1 MVSKFYPRDLIGYG
15 PHPPDPKWPDG
26 ARIAVNFVVNYE
38 EGGENCIL
46 HGDEGSEGVM
56 TDLPGH
62 PTATADK
69 RRNLMVESIY
79 EYGSRAGIW
88 RLMRMFGDRD
98 LHFTVFAIGM
108 ALERNA
114 EAARAMADAGHEMAT
129 HGYRWIDYADV
140 AEEVERE
147 HIRLAVQAGITTTGS
162 RPLGFFQG
170 RTSANSLRLA
180 VEEGGFLY
188 SADSYADDL
197 PYWVEVEGTPILV
210 VPYSLDVNDMR
221 FTMMQGFNSG
231 EQFYTY
237 MKDAFDLLYAE
248 GETAPK
254 MMSVGLH
261 PRVVGRPA
269 RGQALARFLDY
280 LLAHEKVWICRRID
294 IARHWIEHFPFE
306 GRGTG

>member
-1 MVSKFYPRDLIGYG
+1 
-15 PHPPDPKWPDG
+15 
-26 ARIAVNFVVNYE
+26 
-38 EGGENCIL
+38 
-46 HGDEGSEGVM
+46 M
-56 TDLPGH
+56 TDMPGH

-88 RLMRMFGDRD
+88 RLMRMFGDRK
-98 LHFTVFAIGM
+98 LQFTVFAIGM
-108 ALERNA
+108 ALERNPD
-114 EAARAMADAGHEMAT
+114 AAKAMADAGHEMAT

-140 AEEVERE
+140 PEEVERE

-188 SADSYADDL
+188 TADSYADDL
-197 PYWVEVEGTPILV
+197 PYWVEVDGTPILV
-210 VPYSLDVNDMR
+210 VPYTLDVNDMR

-237 MKDAFDLLYAE
+237 MKDAFDLFYAE

-280 LLAHEKVWICRRID
+280 VLSHDKVWVCRRID
-294 IARHWIEHFPFE
+294 IARHWIEHHPFE
-306 GRGTG
+306 ARAPG

>member
-1 MVSKFYPRDLIGYG
+1 MVSKFYPRDLTGYG
-15 PHPPDPKWPDG
+15 PHPPDPKWPGG
-26 ARIAVNFVVNYE
+26 ARVAVNFVVNYE

-56 TDLPGH
+56 TDMPGH

-88 RLMRMFGDRD
+88 RLMRMFGDRN
-98 LHFTVFAIGM
+98 LKFTVFAIGM
-108 ALERNA
+108 ALERNP

-140 AEEVERE
+140 PEEVERE
-147 HIRLAVQAGITTTGS
+147 HIRLAVQAGIATTGS

-180 VEEGGFLY
+180 VEEGGFVY

-197 PYWVEVEGTPILV
+197 PYWVEVGGTPILV

-221 FTMMQGFNSG
+221 FTMVQGFNSG

-280 LLAHEKVWICRRID
+280 LLTQEKVWICRRID
-294 IARHWIEHFPFE
+294 IARHWIEHHPFE
-306 GRGTG
+306 ARAAG

>member
-1 MVSKFYPRDLIGYG
+1 
-15 PHPPDPKWPDG
+15 
-26 ARIAVNFVVNYE
+26 
-38 EGGENCIL
+38 
-46 HGDEGSEGVM
+46 M

-88 RLMRMFGDRD
+88 RLMRMFGDRN
-98 LHFTVFAIGM
+98 LKFTVFAIGM
-108 ALERNA
+108 ALERNP
-114 EAARAMADAGHEMAT
+114 EAASAMADAGHEMAT

-140 AEEVERE
+140 PEEVERE

-180 VEEGGFLY
+180 VEEGGFVY

-197 PYWVEVEGTPILV
+197 PYWVEVGGTPILV
-210 VPYSLDVNDMR
+210 VPYTLDVNDMR
-221 FTMMQGFNSG
+221 FTMVQGFNSG

-248 GETAPK
+248 GETTPK

-280 LLAHEKVWICRRID
+280 LLEHDKVWVCRRID
-294 IARHWIEHFPFE
+294 IARHWIEHYPFE
-306 GRGTG
+306 GRGAG